1 MATQAQKKATSK
13 MNARFG
19 AHLKLVRESKGLS
32 LRDLADLCNLDNSNI
47 SKLEHGK
54 SDVQLS
60 TISLLAK
67 GLGVHPRELVDFD
80 FD

>member
-1 MATQAQKKATSK
+1 MATQAQKKTTSK

-19 AHLKLVRESKGLS
+19 AHLKFVRESKGLS

-54 SDVQLS
+54 YDIQLS
-60 TISLLAK
+60 TISLLAR
-67 GLGVHPRELVDFD
+67 GLGVHPRDLVDFD